1 MLIEPTPSHA
11 AREIPRVSYA
21 QNGED
26 ILLDRLFGDHV
37 GRYMDVGSCHPIL
50 CNNTHF
56 FYERGWRGV
65 NIEPTRQG
73 HALFQ
78 EHRPEDLNLP
88 LAVSD
93 HEGELTL
100 YEVVGDPGNSTLHR
114 EIAEPYR
121 ARGVE
126 IAAHPVPVRTIRSL
140 IDTHGIEPPDL
151 LSIDVEGH
159 EGAVIRGM
167 PLDSWRPRVL
177 VVEATLPWTT
187 TPSQQDWEPIL
198 LAQGY
203 LFAAFNGLN
212 RFYVRED
219 LRDRL
224 DRLATPVNVL
234 DNFVPHEVVV
244 QHERAADLQRRL
256 ACEQDRMAVERQQH
270 EEFHRAWER
279 DQAAWEQERRATD
292 RERADWQ
299 ARLTAIEAERADW
312 QARLTVFEAER
323 ADWARR
329 QKAIEEH
336 RDSLLG
342 QLEATQRQLRPY
354 RLLDRLGMVNVGY
367 GWARKFKHRVVS

>member
-1 MLIEPTPSHA
+1 MMIDPTLSHPP
-11 AREIPRVSYA
+11 REIPRVSYA

-50 CNNTHF
+50 CNNTYF

-88 LAVSD
+88 LAASD
-93 HEGELTL
+93 HDGELTL
-100 YEVVGDPGNSTLHR
+100 YEVVGDPGNSTLQR

-159 EGAVIRGM
+159 EAAVIRGT

-187 TPSQQDWEPIL
+187 TPSHQDWEPIL
-198 LAQGY
+198 LAHGY

-212 RFYVRED
+212 RFYLRED

-234 DNFVPHEVVV
+234 DHFVPHEIVV
-244 QHERAADLQRRL
+244 QHERVVDLQRRL
-256 ACEQDRMAVERQQH
+256 ACEQERMAVERQQH
-270 EEFHRAWER
+270 EEFHRAWQ
-279 DQAAWEQERRATD
+279 QAAWEQERRATD

-299 ARLTAIEAERADW
+299 AHLTA
-312 QARLTVFEAER
+312 FEAER
-323 ADWARR
+323 VEWARR
-329 QKAIEEH
+329 RKALEEH
-336 RDSLLG
+336 SACLQG

-354 RLLDRLGMVNVGY
+354 RLLDCLGMVNAGY
-367 GWARKFKHRVVS
+367 GWARKLKHRLVS